1 MPLLANT
8 TSHWPEGR
16 RDSRA
21 EAFHWMFLSRPQGW
35 GRAFRPAPRADWLSR
50 CGREEG
56 LWGRVPGV
64 HRAAVRGEG
73 RRGTGGNWEGL
84 GVRRGGGTGEYWGK
98 LGAAGENWGVLGAI
112 ESHWGLLGVVVFS
125 VGATGAHWEGLGPT
139 GVNWGGLGGT
149 DGYWESLGSS
159 GGFGVRGWKQ
169 LGVTGS
175 VWGELG
181 GTGRWGGNW
190 EALGGSLG
198 SAGGN
203 WENWER
209 TWGGLGDSSMNWEG
223 LGGTGS
229 GRGLSWESVRVGTG
243 GYWETLGILG
253 AALMGTGSAE
263 HGRGSLESPPPL
275 PPAQQVPPMAEGPP
289 EPPGAG
295 EHCSLCH

>member
-16 RDSRA
+16 RDRRA
-21 EAFHWMFLSRPQGW
+21 GAFHWMFLSRPQGW

-84 GVRRGGGTGEYWGK
+84 GVRRGGGTGEYWGE
-98 LGAAGENWGVLGAI
+98 LGATGGYWGQLRATGGCWGSLCSLGGQLG
-112 ESHWGLLGVVVFS
+112 HTGRDWGLLG
-125 VGATGAHWEGLGPT
+125 GTG
-139 GVNWGGLGGT
+139 GGLGGT
-149 DGYWESLGSS
+149 GGYWESLGSS
-159 GGFGVRGWKQ
+159 GGFGVRGWEQ

-190 EALGGSLG
+190 EALGGH
-198 SAGGN
+198 
-203 WENWER
+203 
-209 TWGGLGDSSMNWEG
+209 WGLLEA
-223 LGGTGS
+223 TG
-229 GRGLSWESVRVGTG
+229 R
-243 GYWETLGILG
+243 
-253 AALMGTGSAE
+253 TGSA
-263 HGRGSLESPPPL
+263 RGGDWET
-275 PPAQQVPPMAEGPP
+275 AA
-289 EPPGAG
+289 
-295 EHCSLCH
+295 